1 MSREGLYE
9 SITNLLVAIE
19 VTRYQADIA
28 MDVLA
33 KMLETSP
40 IPLNESVKVTKR
52 LKRRLEDLEKYG
64 MGGMAEYMSS
74 HILRAIE
81 AVENQRKRRARA
93 KSAPS
98 K

>member
-1 MSREGLYE
+1 MSRKGLYE

-52 LKRRLEDLEKYG
+52 LKIRHGRNG
-64 MGGMAEYMSS
+64 RVHVQPHTPRNRGG
-74 HILRAIE
+74 
-81 AVENQRKRRARA
+81 
-93 KSAPS
+93 
-98 K
+98 